1 MLNRLSKLP
10 RLSKKLI
17 MVFTDSILLIFILWA
32 SYSIRLDLWYLPK
45 DDTIRLILIAPIIGI
60 TIFSILGLYK
70 SIIRH
75 IDLKSLGNIFLAV
88 TLYAIIWGLFTF
100 LIQTD
105 FARER
110 GFFIEV
116 FPRSVLIIN
125 WLVALLTIVG
135 IRIFAYLIFSGQI
148 KFSFFNSELKRNLD
162 NFETNKSRVLIY
174 GAGGAGTQL
183 ASALF
188 NTNQL
193 HPVGFID
200 DNIEL
205 HGSNINGLKV
215 SSMNDIEDLIINY
228 KVDEVLIAIP
238 SASRSDRFAI
248 IDKLER
254 HPVVVRTLPGLT
266 ELAQGKVKID
276 DLLQVSIKDLLGR
289 KSVEPNELLLGK
301 NITNKSVVV
310 TGAGG
315 SIGSELCRQI
325 IFLKPKTLILFE
337 INELALYSIDKELN
351 NINNHFSMNIYPIL
365 GSVNNKD
372 RLSNLFKKFNID
384 TIYHAAAYKHVPMV
398 EFNNTEGVENNIF
411 GTFNC
416 AKAAID
422 SGVKDFVLIS
432 TDKAVRP
439 TNTMGA
445 TKRVAELILQAFST
459 IQNITNF
466 SMVRFGNVLGS
477 SGSVI
482 PLFKKQIID
491 GGPVTVTDKEII
503 RYFMTVSEAVELTIQ
518 AGAMSTGGDVFVL
531 DMGKPVKI
539 KDLAEKLIRLSGL
552 KIKDKINPNG
562 DIEIKYTGLRAGEK
576 LYEELLIGDNVSK
589 TENPLIM
596 RAKEDKFSWDELKLM
611 LDKLVLVN
619 NNYDHKSVR
628 ELLIKIV
635 PGFVP
640 QSEISDILYINKN
653 KI

>member
-17 MVFTDSILLIFILWA
+17 MIFTDSLMLIFVLWA

-45 DDTIRLILIAPIIGI
+45 DDTIRLILAAPIIGI
-60 TIFSILGLYK
+60 PIFSILGLYK

-75 IDLKSLGNIFLAV
+75 IDIKSLGHIFLAV
-88 TLYAIIWGLFTF
+88 TLYALIWGLFTF

-105 FARER
+105 FASER
-110 GFFIEV
+110 GFFIEI

-125 WLVALLTIVG
+125 WLVALLAIVG

-205 HGSNINGLKV
+205 QGNSINGLKV

-276 DLLQVSIKDLLGR
+276 DLLHVSIKDLLGR

-301 NITNKSVVV
+301 NITNKTVVV

-372 RLSNLFKKFNID
+372 RLSNLLKKFNVD

-416 AKAAID
+416 ANAAID

-552 KIKDKINPNG
+552 KVKDKINPNG
-562 DIEIKYTGLRAGEK
+562 DIEIKYTGLRVGEK

-611 LDKLVLVN
+611 LDKLALVN
-619 NNYDHKSVR
+619 NNYDHESVR
-628 ELLIKIV
+628 ELLKKIV